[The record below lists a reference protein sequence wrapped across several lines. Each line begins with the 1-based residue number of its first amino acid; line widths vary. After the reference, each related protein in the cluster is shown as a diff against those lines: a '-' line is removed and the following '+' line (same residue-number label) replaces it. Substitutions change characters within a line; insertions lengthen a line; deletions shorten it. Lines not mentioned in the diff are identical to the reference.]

1 VGALAEAVMLEVL
14 HNALAGI
21 ADGMALTLVRTS
33 RSSIVRQGLDFSTAV
48 LSPKGELVGQGLCL
62 PIHLGG
68 MMPAL
73 EACLRY
79 YGGRV
84 YPGDIFI
91 NNDPYEGASHLL
103 DFFLFKPVFAGDV
116 LLGYVC
122 AMSHHTDV
130 GGRVAGG
137 SATDST
143 EIYQEGLRIPPLKLY
158 ERDGPNETLFRIIE
172 KAVRVPDQVLG
183 DLQGQM
189 AALAYG
195 ERELLAL
202 AQRYGVEALIA
213 FEAGLL
219 DYTETLTRS
228 AIRALP
234 DGEWSFSDH
243 VDNDGLSPDPITV
256 VVRLTKQ
263 DDTIHVDFAGT
274 SPQCKAALNP
284 MLATTQAMVY
294 AVVRTV
300 LGGELPNTAGCFRP
314 VTVTAPEGSFANAS
328 PPAAVGARAL
338 GFRRMAHALFG
349 AFAQMLPSKLPACFG
364 GSDYMVVIAGYHRD
378 GLRRRGWVLAEAANE
393 VAYGGFPFRDGTD
406 AQSSPVSNN
415 TNTPAEI
422 IEIDHPVR
430 IEEYGLL
437 PDAEGAGMF
446 RGGVGLVRQYRF
458 LQDETVVQI
467 RTDRQN
473 YPPYGLH
480 GGQPARPARLILD
493 PDGERRAVPGKC
505 LLTVKA
511 GEVLRVEMPG
521 GGGWGD
527 PLQRD
532 PEFVLEDVIA
542 EKVSPARAR
551 EVYGVVV
558 DAARRQV
565 DVPATRRLRE
575 GLRARR
581 GEAGPADGAVPQA

>member
-1 VGALAEAVMLEVL
+1 MAALNEAVMLEVL

-33 RSSIVRQGLDFSTAV
+33 RSSIVRQSLDFSTAV

-84 YPGDIFI
+84 YPGDVFI

-103 DFFLFKPVFAGDV
+103 DFFLFRPVFAGDV

-158 ERDGPNETLFRIIE
+158 ERDVPNETLFRIIE
-172 KAVRVPDQVLG
+172 KAVRVPEQVLG
-183 DLQGQM
+183 DLRGQI
-189 AALAYG
+189 AALNYG
-195 ERELLAL
+195 ERELLGL
-202 AQRYGVEALIA
+202 AQRYGAEALIA
-213 FEAGLL
+213 FEERLL
-219 DYTETLTRS
+219 DYTEALTRS
-228 AIRALP
+228 AIRCLP
-234 DGEWSFSDH
+234 DGEWSFTDH
-243 VDNDGLSPDPITV
+243 VDNDGLSPEPITV
-256 VVRLTKQ
+256 AVKLSKK
-263 DDTIHVDFAGT
+263 DDAIHVDFTGT
-274 SPQCKAALNP
+274 SPQSRAAINP
-284 MLATTQAMVY
+284 ILATTKAMVY

-300 LGGELPNTAGCFRP
+300 LSGDLPNTAGCFRP

-328 PPAAVGARAL
+328 PPAAVAARAL

-349 AFAQMLPSKLPACFG
+349 AFAQMLPDRLPACFG
-364 GSDYMVVIAGYHRD
+364 GSDYMGVMAGYHREES
-378 GLRRRGWVLAEAANE
+378 RRRAWVLAEAANE
-393 VAYGGFPFRDGTD
+393 VAYGGFPFRDGID
-406 AQSSPVSNN
+406 AQSSPISNN
-415 TNTPAEI
+415 TNVPAEV
-422 IEIDHPVR
+422 IEIDHPIR
-430 IEEYGLL
+430 IEEYSLL
-437 PDAEGAGMF
+437 PDAEGAGRF

-458 LQDETVVQI
+458 LQDDTLIQI
-467 RTDRQN
+467 RTDRQH

-480 GGQPARPARLILD
+480 GGHAARPARVLLN
-493 PDGERRAVPGKC
+493 PGGDGRMLPGKC

-511 GEVLRVEMPG
+511 GDVLRVEMPG

-527 PLQRD
+527 PLDRD
-532 PEFVLEDVIA
+532 PELVLQDVIA
-542 EKVSPARAR
+542 EKVSAERAR
-551 EVYGVVV
+551 EVYGLVV
-558 DAARRQV
+558 DGERRRV
-565 DVPATRRLRE
+565 DAPATQE
-575 GLRARR
+575 LRADLRRTRR
-581 GEAGPADGAVPQA
+581 GRARQ